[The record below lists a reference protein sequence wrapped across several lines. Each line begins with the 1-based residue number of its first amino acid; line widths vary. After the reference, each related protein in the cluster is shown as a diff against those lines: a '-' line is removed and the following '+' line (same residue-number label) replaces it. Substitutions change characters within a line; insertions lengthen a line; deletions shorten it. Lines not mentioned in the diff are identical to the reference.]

1 MYLSIFLLCG
11 VCPVFYSVVCVGGD
25 GMFTKLLNG
34 LIDRKMSEAGKI
46 QDVTE
51 QPISPDLRIGI
62 IPAGRVP
69 IHRRNNRY
77 LQT

>member
-1 MYLSIFLLCG
+1 
-11 VCPVFYSVVCVGGD
+11 
-25 GMFTKLLNG
+25 MFTELLNG

-62 IPAGRVP
+62 IPAGRVV
-69 IHRRNNRY
+69 IHRRNSRY